1 MRCQFE
7 QTTFQKGASLIDNMP
22 AVLMKLRVVSGRS
35 ALTFLS
41 ALHVGLKL
49 FNLVDSLSYPGRR
62 RRRRGQGRGRVL
74 AAAWLGPAL
83 LLLSSTSRTFHNFH
97 PHVNRRPTSP
107 STSWAQGPAPQL
119 HPSPSHLAGAPRR
132 FRGGTMLEKDH
143 CKHRKNYERC
153 QSQVT
158 WKVKFKCQFCPVLSC
173 PGP

>member
-1 MRCQFE
+1 M
-7 QTTFQKGASLIDNMP
+7 
-22 AVLMKLRVVSGRS
+22 
-35 ALTFLS
+35 
-41 ALHVGLKL
+41 
-49 FNLVDSLSYPGRR
+49 DSLSYPGRR

-143 CKHRKNYERC
+143 CKHRKNYESC

-158 WKVKFKCQFCPVLSC
+158 WKVKFKCQSCLDHHVHHDHHDHGDHDDHGKLEVL
-173 PGP
+173 

>member
-1 MRCQFE
+1 MLLLSCQLF
-7 QTTFQKGASLIDNMP
+7 
-22 AVLMKLRVVSGRS
+22 
-35 ALTFLS
+35 
-41 ALHVGLKL
+41 HVGLKL
-49 FNLVDSLSYPGRR
+49 YNLVDSLSYPGRR

-119 HPSPSHLAGAPRR
+119 HPSPSHLAGAPSR

-143 CKHRKNYERC
+143 CKHRKNYEAA
-153 QSQVT
+153 SHKLPGKSSLNVS
-158 WKVKFKCQFCPVLSC
+158 PVLTIMFTTTTMTMATMR
-173 PGP
+173 